1 MSDLHLAEI
10 VELGSNAG
18 RGNLL
23 GVQPYLVANDYAS
36 EELFYARL
44 DSYLQAAGQKG
55 WLGDRTI
62 VVWPEQIGTW
72 LIAAGE
78 SQAVFRAR
86 TLHAALQPLILRHV
100 IPFAARL
107 VSAREKDWVIASLF
121 RMKAGQMAGLYQA
134 AFSRQARRYA
144 VTVVA
149 GSIFLPSPQ
158 VKQGKIVAGR
168 GPIFN
173 TSAVFRP
180 DGLAHGELARKS
192 FIVSTEQP
200 FAIAAPII
208 ELPVF
213 DTPAGRLG
221 VAICADSWYPQ
232 IYDRLQAAGAE
243 FIAVPSLVTGPGIWE
258 QPWRGYDGGD
268 TPQDVNPEDVGRIS
282 EGQAWLK
289 YALAGR
295 MGRSGARC
303 GVNVFLRGKL
313 WDLGTDNGNS
323 VGVRGDEIVEVKR
336 EGGALIN
343 IWL

>member
-1 MSDLHLAEI
+1 MSDLPLGET

-23 GVQPYLVANDYAS
+23 GVQPYMVANDYAS
-36 EELFYARL
+36 EEAFYARL
-44 DSYLQAAGQKG
+44 DSYMQAAGQKG
-55 WLGDRTI
+55 WLGDRTV

-78 SQAVFRAR
+78 SQAVFRAP
-86 TLHAALQPLILRHV
+86 TLHAAMRPLVLRH
-100 IPFAARL
+100 IFPFAARL
-107 VSAREKDWVIASLF
+107 VSAREKDRVIASLF
-121 RMKAGQMAGLYQA
+121 RMKAEQMAGLYQA
-134 AFSRQARRYA
+134 AFSRLARRYA

-158 VKQGKIVAGR
+158 VQQGKVVAGR
-168 GPIFN
+168 GPIYN
-173 TSAVFRP
+173 TSTVFRP

-192 FIVSTEQP
+192 YPISTEQS
-200 FAIAAPII
+200 FVAAAPIA

-221 VAICADSWYPQ
+221 VVVCADSWYPQ
-232 IYDRLQAAGAE
+232 IYDRLKAGGAE
-243 FIAVPSLVTGPGIWE
+243 FIAVPSLSSFPQIWDK
-258 QPWRGYDGGD
+258 PWGGYISADP
-268 TPQDVNPEDVGRIS
+268 PQDADWNDVGKIT

-295 MGRSGARC
+295 IGRSGARC
-303 GVNVFLRGKL
+303 GVNVFLHGKL

-323 VGVRGDEIVEVKR
+323 VGVRGDEIVEVKK

-343 IWL
+343 LWL